1 MNTELSPSPAY
12 GQLHSALLEQRSRV
26 QSAEVIHTI
35 NRALLAG
42 ERVSAAFYDLSQLK
56 LLQQRKI
63 LPLITPEMEEE
74 VAAFIAALN
83 PVVPATLVDEAQF
96 CELQQRVNHLS
107 EHFRWQYASLPLV
120 QNALFIRTWHHWQQ
134 TLETLFSAGDNAAV
148 FTRLEQVLKDSSA
161 KIPVLGEARELYRAL
176 EGLLVSCRQKAEE
189 CSGEQDAL
197 AGYVAAADIATR
209 GIITFGA
216 TAEAVLR
223 GRPLPTEAQL
233 KNRVKEHHTSVTER
247 MHPWFTTM

>member
-63 LPLITPEMEEE
+63 LPLLSAETETE
-74 VAAFIAALN
+74 VAAFIAGLKPVLPIALK
-83 PVVPATLVDEAQF
+83 DEAQF
-96 CELQQRVNHLS
+96 CELQLRVNYLS
-107 EHFRWQYASLPLV
+107 EHFNWQYASLLLV

-134 TLETLFSAGDNAAV
+134 TLETLFSAGDNATV
-148 FTRLEQVLKDSSA
+148 FNRLEQVLNDASG

-176 EGLLVSCRQKAEE
+176 EGLLLSCRQQAEE
-189 CSGEQDAL
+189 NGRNEDTL

-209 GIITFGA
+209 GMVTFGA

-223 GRPLPTEAQL
+223 GKPLPTEAQL
-233 KNRVKEHHTSVTER
+233 KARIKQHHSSVTER
-247 MHPWFTTM
+247 MHPWFSTM

>member
-1 MNTELSPSPAY
+1 MNSELSPSPAY
-12 GQLHSALLEQRSRV
+12 GQLHAALLEQRSRV
-26 QSAEVIHTI
+26 QSAEVIHTV

-42 ERVSAAFYDLSQLK
+42 ERVSAAFYDLSLLK

-63 LPLITPEMEEE
+63 LPLTTPETTREIE
-74 VAAFIAALN
+74 AFIAELN
-83 PVVPATLVDEAQF
+83 PVVPARLADEAQF
-96 CELQQRVNHLS
+96 CELQQQVSQLS
-107 EHFRWQYASLPLV
+107 EHFHWQHASLLLV
-120 QNALFIRTWHHWQQ
+120 QNALFVRTWLHWQQ

-148 FTRLEQVLKDSSA
+148 FQRLEQVLKDSSG

-189 CSGEQDAL
+189 HSSEQNAL
-197 AGYVAAADIATR
+197 AGYTAAADIASR

-233 KNRVKEHHTSVTER
+233 SARIKQHHASVTDR
-247 MHPWFTTM
+247 THPWFSAL